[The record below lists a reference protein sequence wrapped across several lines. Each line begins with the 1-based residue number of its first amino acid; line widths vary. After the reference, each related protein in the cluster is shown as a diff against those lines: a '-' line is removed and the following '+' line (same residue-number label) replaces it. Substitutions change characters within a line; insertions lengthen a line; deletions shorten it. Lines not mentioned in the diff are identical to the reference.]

1 MGLISHHIKIMKRES
16 ASKLFYICSAGCG
29 ILAFLFVW
37 FCAGSSDYWT
47 LVEQTEVPGNLDVKY
62 VAMAAIF
69 TLASI
74 SFYTIGN
81 RIKYYLPVVKSLKRI
96 YYDDSILEEINNNRR
111 FEMQVCDFI
120 NMFQKGVYGDLSA
133 QNEKANKKYREAG
146 KGRLIG
152 KYHSTQGIVKII
164 TNTDQ
169 TKMEVT
175 FLNTIYK
182 VA

>member
-1 MGLISHHIKIMKRES
+1 MKRES

-47 LVEQTEVPGNLDVKY
+47 LVEQTEVPGNLDTKY
-62 VAMAAIF
+62 VIMAAIF

-81 RIKYYLPVVKSLKRI
+81 RIKYYLPVVKSPRRI

-111 FEMQVCDFI
+111 FEMQV
-120 NMFQKGVYGDLSA
+120 KRY
-133 QNEKANKKYREAG
+133 
-146 KGRLIG
+146 
-152 KYHSTQGIVKII
+152 
-164 TNTDQ
+164 
-169 TKMEVT
+169 
-175 FLNTIYK
+175 
-182 VA
+182 